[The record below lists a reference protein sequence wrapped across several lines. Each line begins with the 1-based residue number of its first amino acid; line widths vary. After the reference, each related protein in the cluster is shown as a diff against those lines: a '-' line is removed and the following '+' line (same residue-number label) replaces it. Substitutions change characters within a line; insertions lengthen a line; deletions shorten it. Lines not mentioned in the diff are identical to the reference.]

1 MQNKPR
7 GSSIVIVISPLRSLM
22 EDKVTHLGNI
32 INIKDDE
39 DPELAQQVIV

>member
-1 MQNKPR
+1 M
-7 GSSIVIVISPLRSLM
+7 ISPLRSLV
-22 EDKVTHLGNI
+22 EEQVTHLGNI